1 MKKHEAL
8 LVSTILNGR
17 YRSRRL
23 LQMVGIVGLFSFG
36 SVQGLQAEAVNPPVN
51 GVEVVQQKKN
61 VTGLVKDKAGEPIIG
76 ANVIVKGT
84 TSGVITD
91 IDGRFTIPAS
101 AGQVIEVSFIGFKT
115 YSFPVDSKSDYNIV
129 LQDDAELL
137 EEVVVVGYGSQ
148 LKRSVTG
155 AISSVKSE
163 DLEAPN
169 AVSAD
174 NLLPLR
180 RTLHSPVRV

>member
-36 SVQGLQAEAVNPPVN
+36 SVQGLQAEAVNSSVN

-137 EEVVVVGYGSQ
+137 EEVVVVG
-148 LKRSVTG
+148 
-155 AISSVKSE
+155 
-163 DLEAPN
+163 
-169 AVSAD
+169 
-174 NLLPLR
+174 
-180 RTLHSPVRV
+180 

>member
-1 MKKHEAL
+1 M
-8 LVSTILNGR
+8 
-17 YRSRRL
+17 
-23 LQMVGIVGLFSFG
+23 
-36 SVQGLQAEAVNPPVN
+36 
-51 GVEVVQQKKN
+51 VQQKKN
-61 VTGLVKDKAGEPIIG
+61 VTGVVKDKTGEPVIG

-91 IDGRFTIPAS
+91 IDGRFTISAG

-115 YSFPVDSKSDYNIV
+115 YAFPVDSKSEYTVV

-155 AISSVKSE
+155 AILFRK
-163 DLEAPN
+163 
-169 AVSAD
+169 
-174 NLLPLR
+174 
-180 RTLHSPVRV
+180 VRGA

>member
-61 VTGLVKDKAGEPIIG
+61 VTGL
-76 ANVIVKGT
+76 
-84 TSGVITD
+84 
-91 IDGRFTIPAS
+91 
-101 AGQVIEVSFIGFKT
+101 
-115 YSFPVDSKSDYNIV
+115 
-129 LQDDAELL
+129 
-137 EEVVVVGYGSQ
+137 
-148 LKRSVTG
+148 
-155 AISSVKSE
+155 
-163 DLEAPN
+163 
-169 AVSAD
+169 
-174 NLLPLR
+174 
-180 RTLHSPVRV
+180 